1 MGKQP
6 SQNLGSMTVNERL
19 TSVGLMDRWD
29 AAVRDRDREEMLRI
43 MEQVEVANP
52 AFTVDTIL
60 SNPKKYGY

>member
-1 MGKQP
+1 
-6 SQNLGSMTVNERL
+6 MTVNERL